1 MQGWCRWPGLVWHK
15 RVVCRV
21 PQFPQLIPGLSALS
35 GQHDPSSN
43 VISFILYP
51 AFCTY
56 QHYIWHCIT
65 LPLHWNILLH
75 LHYFHSKQKFKHP
88 LHILHASTRKIRL
101 LAVTAGCLL
110 LFNFCQKY
118 ICKSY
123 SITTCAK
130 TYNLSSH
137 KIVIN
142 YVRAL
147 SWGISQCIMFQYLI
161 PYQLKERMGI

>member
-1 MQGWCRWPGLVWHK
+1 M
-15 RVVCRV
+15 CRV

-43 VISFILYP
+43 VISFLYP

-56 QHYIWHCIT
+56 QQYIALHYHYIGTYYYINITSIQSRSFCIIFT
-65 LPLHWNILLH
+65 FSMHQQGKSGCWLWQP
-75 LHYFHSKQKFKHP
+75 
-88 LHILHASTRKIRL
+88 
-101 LAVTAGCLL
+101 GCLL

>member
-56 QHYIWHCIT
+56 QQYIALHYHYIGTYYYINIT
-65 LPLHWNILLH
+65 SIKSRSLSIIFTFSKHQIGKSGYLLSVTWERNI
-75 LHYFHSKQKFKHP
+75 Q
-88 LHILHASTRKIRL
+88 
-101 LAVTAGCLL
+101 LL
-110 LFNFCQKY
+110 LKIYLQ
-118 ICKSY
+118 I
-123 SITTCAK
+123 IQH
-130 TYNLSSH
+130 YNLC
-137 KIVIN
+137 KNLQFIQ
-142 YVRAL
+142 
-147 SWGISQCIMFQYLI
+147 SQNCN
-161 PYQLKERMGI
+161 